1 MSDFPHTTPRNSF
14 LSRPAGDGEG
24 ESPMGP
30 GESPQGSAGSDNGAT
45 RRRATAT
52 ASTAAD
58 FTGNPVPGQFKL
70 PADLLQSL
78 KLISIQEGRSMSQI
92 VYECLTSDRTIGKAW
107 VSTRRS

>member
-14 LSRPAGDGEG
+14 LNQQAGDGDG
-24 ESPMGP
+24 DSPMGS
-30 GESPQGSAGSDNGAT
+30 GDSQQSSAGADNGST

-52 ASTAAD
+52 ASTAGD

-70 PADLLQSL
+70 PGDLLQSL
-78 KLISIQEGRSMSQI
+78 KLISIQEGRSMSAI
-92 VYECLTSDRTIGKAW
+92 VLDCLTSDRTIGKAW